1 MGLPV
6 RGIFFL
12 YDKEIAFCNDNH
24 LVFLDVELEGKPFI
38 IEAGN
43 TETCKARKAFLNL
56 RLHLE

>member
-24 LVFLDVELEGKPFI
+24 LVFLDVELERKPVI

-43 TETCKARKAFLNL
+43 TETCKARKLFLI
-56 RLHLE
+56 